1 MVSGGQVSHSLC
13 HTHENTH
20 ENTGEAPSGPGTVT
34 YSVLPESV
42 KTPTPRGAAD
52 TPLKD
57 VTPG

>member
-13 HTHENTH
+13 HTHENT
-20 ENTGEAPSGPGTVT
+20 GEPPSGPGTVT

-42 KTPTPRGAAD
+42 KTPTPHGAAD